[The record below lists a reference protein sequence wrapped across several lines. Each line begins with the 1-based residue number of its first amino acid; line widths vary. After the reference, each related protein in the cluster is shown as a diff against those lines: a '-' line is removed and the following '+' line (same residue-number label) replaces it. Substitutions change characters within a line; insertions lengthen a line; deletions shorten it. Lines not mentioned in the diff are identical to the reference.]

1 MVKYTIGEIKA
12 IEKTVAKLLNYAN
25 KHKTQPLDR
34 CYQFCET
41 ILKNISIC
49 REAKWE
55 DIDVLSQY
63 IYEDWA
69 EANKLHLGQY
79 SHSFF
84 FDWIDSSIERSTNI
98 KIDKL
103 ISKVDQCIYRTLSQE
118 QEIIITPNKYEEKV
132 VNKPPMTISDDILN
146 AIYKKSLEWGENW
159 RRPIDAIIKE
169 VAVNISSEE
178 QISISE
184 YVDEVRSDIEDYIYH
199 EYSTSDDTYGNIYEW
214 IVRKYPWINE
224 ENIKHAISQGIY
236 YAIK

>member
-1 MVKYTIGEIKA
+1 MVKYTKEQVEA
-12 IEKTVAKLLNYAN
+12 IEKAITKLLKYAN
-25 KHKTQPLDR
+25 KYSAQPLDR

-41 ILKNISIC
+41 ILKNINIC
-49 REAKWE
+49 KDYKWE
-55 DIDVLSQY
+55 DIDALSQY
-63 IYEDWA
+63 IQEDWA
-69 EANKLHLGQY
+69 EANKLHVGQY
-79 SHSFF
+79 RNTFF
-84 FDWIDSSIERSTNI
+84 IGDDYRSTVND

-103 ISKVDQCIYRTLSQE
+103 ISKVDECIYKILSQE
-118 QEIIITPNKYEEKV
+118 QEIVIQSKYEEKV

-159 RRPIDAIIKE
+159 RRPIDTIIKE
-169 VAVNISSEE
+169 VAGNISSEE

-199 EYSTSDDTYGNIYEW
+199 EYSTSDDTYGNMYEW
-214 IVRKYPWINE
+214 IAKKYPWINE